1 MNGRYVCGICDRICT
16 TLDEYV
22 EHVKNCSDRVI
33 KEKAETAARLA
44 KLNAEIEEVKKA
56 KAVIAKFKKEHPY
69 EYEMNFG
76 KCDCKTDKAENH
88 TCSCGSHV
96 PNQPTVPKM
105 PKDVKKKRED
115 NKISD
120 LFDGAETVELYFND
134 NGNGKSDLS
143 VKVNGEEVDV
153 NSSDFNE
160 MLKKYQSSISQ
171 HDFYN
176 WVMNGR

>member
-1 MNGRYVCGICDRICT
+1 
-16 TLDEYV
+16 
-22 EHVKNCSDRVI
+22 
-33 KEKAETAARLA
+33 
-44 KLNAEIEEVKKA
+44 
-56 KAVIAKFKKEHPY
+56 
-69 EYEMNFG
+69 
-76 KCDCKTDKAENH
+76 
-88 TCSCGSHV
+88 
-96 PNQPTVPKM
+96 M